1 MKTLAI
7 FLAIFNFLTGSL
19 DAVKNDLATMMNNPE
34 AYPLKSLAFKLSQ
47 PEPVRNMMQADPK
60 IGATSAI
67 VMDAETGKVLF
78 AKNAQEDL
86 AMASIT
92 KIMTALVVLRFSTNL
107 NETFAASENATSTD
121 GSRMYLMAGERMSVE
136 NLLRG
141 MLIDSANDA
150 AVALAEGMLGDETKF
165 VAEMNKYAEELG
177 LKDTHF
183 TNVYGA
189 DDPKHYSNAEDLAR
203 LTSYALENETFRS
216 IVRTQQITVADAS
229 GKFNHKLQ
237 NTNKLVGKYLN
248 VIGVKTG
255 TTVEAGASL
264 VVAAEGESGQTVVA
278 VILNSPERFNEGKA
292 LLDWALRAYTWIE
305 PL

>member
-19 DAVKNDLATMMNNPE
+19 DTAKGDLVAMMVNPE
-34 AYPLKSLAFKLSQ
+34 LYPLQSLSFKLAK
-47 PEPVRNMMQADPK
+47 PEPVRNMMYPEPS

-67 VMDAETGKVLF
+67 VMDAETGKILF
-78 AKNAQEDL
+78 AKNSEEDL

-92 KIMTALVVLRFSTNL
+92 KIMTALVVLRFATDL
-107 NETFAASENATSTD
+107 NETFVVSENAVQTN
-121 GSRMYLMAGERMSVE
+121 GSRMYLMVEEQMSVG
-136 NLLRG
+136 NLLKG
-141 MLIDSANDA
+141 MLIGSANDA
-150 AVALAEGMLGDETKF
+150 AIVLAEGMLGSEVKF
-165 VAEMNKYAEELG
+165 VEEMNKYARELS

-203 LTSYALENETFRS
+203 LAGYALQNETFRA
-216 IVRTQQITVADAS
+216 IVGTAQITVADVS

-255 TTVEAGASL
+255 TTAEAGASL
-264 VVAAEGESGQTVVA
+264 VAAAVGESGQTVVT
-278 VILNSPERFNEGKA
+278 VLLNSPERFNEGKA
-292 LLDWALRAYTWIE
+292 LLDWALKAYTWIE

>member
-19 DAVKNDLATMMNNPE
+19 DTAKGDLAAMMINPE
-34 AYPLKSLAFKLSQ
+34 LYPLQSLAFKLAK
-47 PEPVRNMMQADPK
+47 PEPVRNMMYEEPS

-67 VMDAETGKVLF
+67 VMDAETGKILF
-78 AKNAQEDL
+78 AKNADEDL

-92 KIMTALVVLRFSTNL
+92 KMMTALVTLRFATDL
-107 NETFAASENATSTD
+107 NETLVASENAVQTD
-121 GSRMYLMAGERMSVE
+121 GSRMYLMAGERMAVS

-141 MLIDSANDA
+141 MLIESANDA
-150 AVALAEGMLGDETKF
+150 AVVLAEGMLGDETRF

-189 DDPKHYSNAEDLAR
+189 DDPKHYSNAADLAR
-203 LTSYALENETFRS
+203 LATYALQNETFRE
-216 IVRTQQITVADAS
+216 IVGTAQITVADVS

-237 NTNKLVGKYLN
+237 NTNKLVGKYSN

-255 TTVEAGASL
+255 TTAEAGASL
-264 VVAAEGESGQTVVA
+264 VAAATGESGQTVVT
-278 VILNSPERFNEGKA
+278 VLLNSPERFNEGKA
-292 LLDWALRAYTWIE
+292 LLDWALKAYTWIE

>member
-19 DAVKNDLATMMNNPE
+19 DTVKGDLTEMMINPE
-34 AYPLKSLAFKLSQ
+34 FYPLKTLAFKLSR
-47 PEPVRNMMQADPK
+47 PEPVRNMMYQEPS

-67 VMDAETGKVLF
+67 VMDTETSKILF
-78 AKNAQEDL
+78 AKNSTEDL

-92 KIMTALVVLRFSTNL
+92 KIMTALVVFRFSVDL
-107 NETFAASENATSTD
+107 NETVVVSENAVKTD
-121 GSRMYLMAGERMSVE
+121 GSRMYLMSGERMSVE
-136 NLLRG
+136 NLLKG
-141 MLIDSANDA
+141 MLIESANDA
-150 AVALAEGMLGDETKF
+150 AVALADGMLGNETKF
-165 VAEMNKYAEELG
+165 VEEMNKYAKDLG

-189 DDPKHYSNAEDLAR
+189 DDSKHYSNAEDLAR
-203 LTSYALENETFRS
+203 LAGYALQNETFRS
-216 IVRTQQITVADAS
+216 IVGTAQITVADAS

-237 NTNKLVGKYLN
+237 NTNKLVGKYVN

-255 TTVEAGASL
+255 TTAEAGASL
-264 VVAAEGESGQTVVA
+264 IAAAKGEGGQTVVA
-278 VILNSPERFNEGKA
+278 VLLNSPERFNEGKA
-292 LLDWALRAYTWIE
+292 LLDWALKAYTWIE

>member
-19 DAVKNDLATMMNNPE
+19 STIKGDLANMINNPE
-34 AYPLKSLAFKLSQ
+34 SYPLKSLAFKLAR
-47 PEPVRNMMQADPK
+47 PEPVRNMMQGDPN
-60 IGATSAI
+60 IRATSAI

-78 AKNAQEDL
+78 AKNAKEDL
-86 AMASIT
+86 AIASIT
-92 KIMTALVVLRFSTNL
+92 KIMTGLVVLRFSTNL
-107 NETFAASENATSTD
+107 NETIVASDNATKTE
-121 GSRMYLMAGERMSVE
+121 GSRMYLMTGERMSVE

-150 AVALAEGMLGDETKF
+150 AVALAEGTLGSETRF
-165 VAEMNKYAEELG
+165 VEEMNKYSGELG

-203 LTSYALENETFRS
+203 LTSYALQNETFRS
-216 IVRTQQITVADAS
+216 IVSTAQITVADVS
-229 GKFNHKLQ
+229 GKFSHKLQ
-237 NTNKLVGKYLN
+237 NTNKLIGKYLN

-264 VVAAEGESGQTVVA
+264 VVAAKGDSGQIVVA
-278 VILNSPERFNEGKA
+278 VLLNSPERFNEGKT
-292 LLDWALRAYTWIE
+292 LLDWALKAYTWIE